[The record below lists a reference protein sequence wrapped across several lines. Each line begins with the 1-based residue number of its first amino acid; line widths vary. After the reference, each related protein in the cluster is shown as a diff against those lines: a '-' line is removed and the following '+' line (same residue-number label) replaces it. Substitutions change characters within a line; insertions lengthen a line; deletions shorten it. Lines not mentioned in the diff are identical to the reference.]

1 MDLYAVIGQPISHSK
16 SPQIHPQFAAQVGA
30 TIAYGAI
37 EVAPENLAEALK
49 DLLKAGYKG
58 LNVTLP
64 HKAAVAALCTAVSE
78 RAQMAGAVNTLKP
91 HGDGWHGDNTDGE
104 GLIHDLR
111 TLGVNLADKRVLVLG
126 AGGAARGILQ
136 PLLEAKPAELT
147 LSNRNPWKPEELAEK
162 FKPVGKIRPAT
173 HIALK
178 GDLFDVIINATSAG
192 HGGGM
197 PRIPGQILA
206 PGGACYDLN
215 YGDAHRPFFS
225 WACSQKA
232 SIISDGLGML
242 VEQAASAFAIWRG
255 LRPQTGPV
263 LASLRAVTATPKS
276 ETLVLDDGKPRERA
290 THAVLGEDCGKK
302 KA

>member
-1 MDLYAVIGQPISHSK
+1 MDLYAVIGQPIAHSK
-16 SPQIHPQFAAQVGA
+16 SPQIHPLFAAQSGA

-37 EVAPENLAEALK
+37 EVASDKLAETLSG
-49 DLLKAGYKG
+49 LREAGYKG

-64 HKAAVAALCTAVSE
+64 HKGAVAALCTQVSE
-78 RAQMAGAVNTLKP
+78 RAQLAGAVNTLVP
-91 HGDGWHGDNTDGE
+91 DGAGWRGDNTDGE

-111 TLGVNLADKRVLVLG
+111 ARGIAVAGKRVLVLG
-126 AGGAARGILQ
+126 AGGAARGILG
-136 PLLEAKPAELT
+136 PLLAEKPAEFV

-162 FKPVGKIRPAT
+162 FKPLGRIRPAT

-178 GDLFDVIINATSAG
+178 GDLYDLVINATSAG
-192 HGGGM
+192 HGGAM
-197 PRIPGQILA
+197 PRLPGQLLA

-215 YGDAHRPFFS
+215 YGPAHAPFAQ
-225 WACSQKA
+225 WARSQGA
-232 SIISDGLGML
+232 VRISDGLGML

-255 LRPQTGPV
+255 VRPQTAPV
-263 LASLRAVTATPKS
+263 LAQLRADAPPETMS
-276 ETLVLDDGKPRERA
+276 EDGKPRDRS